1 MQIHFIFDSKN
12 PLGRG
17 GHRWEDNI
25 KLDLKEI
32 RYGLIQLSQVVD
44 KQQSLVNMVLTLAV

>member
-1 MQIHFIFDSKN
+1 MQIHFIFGSKN
-12 PLGRG
+12 LLGRD

-44 KQQSLVNMVLTLAV
+44 N